1 MITLHD
7 LQAFVQENAKAR
19 NIDLSRAHA
28 EDKTAIYKSALW
40 QMVDQA
46 LLIQEAK
53 RALHNPKHWD
63 QFTQELDKHW
73 KEVELP
79 QLENQFAAEDERQ
92 LREKFKERGRSLDV
106 HYKSFRRTW
115 MAENFLH
122 AKLKNRLKADLP
134 ELLKYYEDHK
144 RDAAYDRPDQI
155 VWHEIVVESRR
166 YPSRDEARKK
176 AGVVLDRLRRGA
188 DFARLAQA
196 ESDGP
201 SRSREQGGLMETS
214 PGSYGVAAVNDAL
227 LALPI
232 GQVSG
237 ILEGPQSFHIVRV
250 DRRRAAGP
258 APFEELQDEIRT
270 KILEQ
275 KYQAERSAFMAKLRQ
290 ENPTQTYLDGL
301 EREPSAS
308 KS

>member
-1 MITLHD
+1 
-7 LQAFVQENAKAR
+7 
-19 NIDLSRAHA
+19 
-28 EDKTAIYKSALW
+28 
-40 QMVDQA
+40 MVDQA

-79 QLENQFAAEDERQ
+79 QLENQFAAEDEHQ

-106 HYKSFRRTW
+106 HYQSFRRMW

-144 RDAAYDRPDQI
+144 RDAVYDRPDQI
-155 VWHEIVVESRR
+155 VWHEIVVEARR

-176 AGVVLDRLRRGA
+176 AGVILDRLRHGA

-196 ESDGP
+196 ESEGP
-201 SRSREQGGLMETS
+201 SRSRDEGGLMETS
-214 PGSYGVAAVNDAL
+214 PGSYGVTAVNDAL

-237 ILEGPQSFHIVRV
+237 ILEGRTELPYRPRRSPPRCRPRTVRGTSGRDPHQDPRAEV
-250 DRRRAAGP
+250 PGRADRVHGQAP
-258 APFEELQDEIRT
+258 A
-270 KILEQ
+270 
-275 KYQAERSAFMAKLRQ
+275 
-290 ENPTQTYLDGL
+290 
-301 EREPSAS
+301 REPHRDLPRWTRARTIAEQVII
-308 KS
+308 K